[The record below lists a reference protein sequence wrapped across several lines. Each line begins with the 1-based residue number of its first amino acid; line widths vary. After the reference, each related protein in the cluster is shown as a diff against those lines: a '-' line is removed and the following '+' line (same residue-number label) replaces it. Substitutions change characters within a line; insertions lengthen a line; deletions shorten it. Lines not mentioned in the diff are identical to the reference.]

1 MSTFNL
7 KIVTLDGIIF
17 DSEVENVV
25 ARTSVGDVCILKNH
39 TDYIAPIELG
49 RVKIKDEEGHERT
62 GACTGGFI
70 SVSDSNTRIVATTF
84 EFSEDID
91 VDRAERAKEKA
102 EEKLK
107 KDKASKVA
115 EIKLKKALLRLE
127 VSQKK

>member
-7 KIVTLDGIIF
+7 KIVTLDGIVF
-17 DSEVENVV
+17 DGEVENII

-39 TDYIAPIELG
+39 IDYVAPIEIG
-49 RVKIKDEEGHERT
+49 RVKIKKEDGLEKL
-62 GACTGGFI
+62 GACTGGFL
-70 SVSDSNTRIVATTF
+70 SVCDSQARLVATTF

-91 VDRAERAKEKA
+91 VERAERAKEKA

-107 KDKASKVA
+107 NDKNSKIA

-127 VSQKK
+127 VSQKL